1 MKNNCKNTIIVI
13 TCIATALICIVLTFW
28 GNLKNDGVLTTDA
41 FVGIIAAFIG
51 VCATII
57 VGIQIVSFIDLRDV
71 RTQIKTIQEERMKLK
86 NQQDIFSN
94 AIHNTRVGLGDAL
107 ALSAMTARTNNNDV
121 IEFESWVISIVIDDW
136 NSSNKG
142 ATLLNRYKRLLEI
155 ADKVV
160 ETYDLTQKNRIYHS
174 LSILDIPTDIEN
186 YNYIM
191 ALHHQLLSKL
201 SSSNQT
207 TE

>member
-1 MKNNCKNTIIVI
+1 MKDKNKNIIIIV
-13 TCIATALICIVLTFW
+13 TSIATALICIALTFW

-57 VGIQIVSFIDLRDV
+57 VGIQIVSFIELREV

-86 NQQDIFSN
+86 EQQDYYSN

-121 IEFESWVISIVIDDW
+121 IEFESLVISIVIDDW
-136 NSSNKG
+136 NSSNNS
-142 ATLLNRYKRLLEI
+142 AALLNRYQRISEI

-160 ETYDLTQKNRIYHS
+160 AIYNQTQKNRIYHS

>member
-1 MKNNCKNTIIVI
+1 MKDKNKNIIIIV
-13 TCIATALICIVLTFW
+13 TSIATALICIALTFW

-41 FVGIIAAFIG
+41 YVGIIAAFIG

-57 VGIQIVSFIDLRDV
+57 VGIQIVSFIELREV

-86 NQQDIFSN
+86 EQQDYYSN

-121 IEFESWVISIVIDDW
+121 IEFESLVISIVIDDW
-136 NSSNKG
+136 NSSNNS
-142 ATLLNRYKRLLEI
+142 AALLNRYQRISEI

-160 ETYDLTQKNRIYHS
+160 AIYNQTQKNRIYHS

>member
-1 MKNNCKNTIIVI
+1 MKDKNKNIIIVI
-13 TCIATALICIVLTFW
+13 VCIATALICIAFTFW

-57 VGIQIVSFIDLRDV
+57 VGIQIVSFIELREV

-86 NQQDIFSN
+86 DQQDYFSN

-160 ETYDLTQKNRIYHS
+160 ESYDLTQKNRIYHS
-174 LSILDIPTDIEN
+174 LSILDVPTDIEN
-186 YNYIM
+186 YNYIK

>member
-1 MKNNCKNTIIVI
+1 MKDNCKNIIIVI
-13 TCIATALICIVLTFW
+13 VCIATALICIAFTFW
-28 GNLKNDGVLTTDA
+28 GNLKNGGVLTTDA

-71 RTQIKTIQEERMKLK
+71 RTQIKIIQEERMKLK
-86 NQQDIFSN
+86 NQQDNFSN

-174 LSILDIPTDIEN
+174 LSILDVPTDIEN

-201 SSSNQT
+201 LSSNQT
-207 TE
+207 TA

>member
-1 MKNNCKNTIIVI
+1 MIATIIVI
-13 TCIATALICIVLTFW
+13 ACIATALICIALTFW
-28 GNLKNDGVLTTDA
+28 GNLKNEGVLTTDA

-86 NQQDIFSN
+86 NQQDNFSN

-207 TE
+207 TT